1 MFCRPVDY
9 VGLGLCRLVLIS
21 FSLRARFLYILIMS
35 CKLYVANKYALIHF
49 AFSLSPSFVAAP
61 SRP

>member
-21 FSLRARFLYILIMS
+21 FSLSVISILIMS
-35 CKLYVANKYALIHF
+35 CKTLCCK
-49 AFSLSPSFVAAP
+49 
-61 SRP
+61 